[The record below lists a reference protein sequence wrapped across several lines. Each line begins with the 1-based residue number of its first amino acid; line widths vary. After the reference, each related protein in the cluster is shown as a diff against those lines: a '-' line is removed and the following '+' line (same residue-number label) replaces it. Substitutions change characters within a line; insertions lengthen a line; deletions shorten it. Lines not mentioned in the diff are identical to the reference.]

1 MSAPEKTPRLRRD
14 AELAKLK
21 DEALMLRLQ
30 LGHHDALAV
39 LFDRYHRPVVNIG
52 LRILRDAGEAEDL
65 LPAAARREDY
75 RVSTRTSAN
84 FRKS

>member
-1 MSAPEKTPRLRRD
+1 MSAPEKTPPLIGY

-30 LGHHDALAV
+30 LGHHDVLTV
-39 LFDRYHRPVVNIG
+39 LFDRYHRLVMNIG
-52 LRILRDAGEAEDL
+52 LRILWDAGEAEDL

-75 RVSTRTSAN
+75 WISTRTSAN

>member
-1 MSAPEKTPRLRRD
+1 MSAPEKTPLFIRD

-39 LFDRYHRPVVNIG
+39 LFDRYHRLVMNIG
-52 LRILRDAGEAEDL
+52 LRILRDVGEAEDL

-75 RVSTRTSAN
+75 WVSTRTSAN
-84 FRKS
+84 LRKS